1 MDAASR
7 ERSKMTYKV
16 KDFGGKELQKE
27 WKLRAS
33 DTDLRLHLER
43 QGVSRDMIRRVV
55 TVTARHL
62 S

>member
-1 MDAASR
+1 MAH
-7 ERSKMTYKV
+7 KV

-27 WKLRAS
+27 WKLRGS

-55 TVTARHL
+55 TVTA